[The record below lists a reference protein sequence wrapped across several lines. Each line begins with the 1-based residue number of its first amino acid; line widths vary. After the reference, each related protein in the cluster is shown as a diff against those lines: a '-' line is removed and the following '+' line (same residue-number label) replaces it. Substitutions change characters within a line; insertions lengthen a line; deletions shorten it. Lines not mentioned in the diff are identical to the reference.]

1 MLKCIMEIFNE
12 GEIVGAILQNV
23 RYNLSLRKKTK
34 KKHNKSQFKIGCSV
48 VFGTFLWL
56 FLIEAK

>member
-1 MLKCIMEIFNE
+1 MEIFNE

-34 KKHNKSQFKIGCSV
+34 KKNITKSIQNRVFCSFWNIPLV
-48 VFGTFLWL
+48 VFDRS
-56 FLIEAK
+56 